1 MKKLIALLMALLLM
15 FCFAACGSSENEKTE
30 PENSNPVDTSSAVEE
45 VKEKP
50 TATPE
55 PTAESEPETQLTVHE
70 NTFFTVG
77 YNEED
82 GCVYFHCGKLGHRL
96 DALKKHD
103 KVSFCVYDQGYRRE
117 GEWAFNVKSVIIFG
131 KIEIIDDLDRVIDIT
146 TKLSYKF
153 TQDEEY
159 IRKEIRVGAANT
171 LLLKLVP
178 DHMCGKLVNEA

>member
-1 MKKLIALLMALLLM
+1 MFRELVRKNKQMSTEDCVEVLKKETRGVLSVL
-15 FCFAACGSSENEKTE
+15 GDGDY
-30 PENSNPVDTSSAVEE
+30 PYG
-45 VKEKP
+45 
-50 TATPE
+50 TPMN
-55 PTAESEPETQLTVHE
+55 HW
-70 NTFFTVG
+70 

-96 DALKKHD
+96 DSLKKHD

-131 KIEIIDDLDRVIDIT
+131 KIEIIDDLDQVIDIT

-178 DHMCGKLVNEA
+178 DHRCGKLVNEA

>member
-1 MKKLIALLMALLLM
+1 MFRELVRKNKQMSTEDCVEVLKKETRGVLSVL
-15 FCFAACGSSENEKTE
+15 GDGDY
-30 PENSNPVDTSSAVEE
+30 PYG
-45 VKEKP
+45 
-50 TATPE
+50 TPMN
-55 PTAESEPETQLTVHE
+55 HW
-70 NTFFTVG
+70 

>member
-1 MKKLIALLMALLLM
+1 MIRELVRKNKQMSTEDCVEVLKKETRGVLSVL
-15 FCFAACGSSENEKTE
+15 GDGDY
-30 PENSNPVDTSSAVEE
+30 PYG
-45 VKEKP
+45 
-50 TATPE
+50 TPMN
-55 PTAESEPETQLTVHE
+55 HW
-70 NTFFTVG
+70 

-131 KIEIIDDLDRVIDIT
+131 KIEIIDDLDQVIDIT

>member
-1 MKKLIALLMALLLM
+1 MFRELIRQNKKLADEQCIEVL
-15 FCFAACGSSENEKTE
+15 KTE
-30 PENSNPVDTSSAVEE
+30 KRGVLSVMGDDEYPYGMPMN
-45 VKEKP
+45 
-50 TATPE
+50 
-55 PTAESEPETQLTVHE
+55 HW
-70 NTFFTVG
+70 

-131 KIEIIDDLDRVIDIT
+131 KIEIIDDLDQVIDIT